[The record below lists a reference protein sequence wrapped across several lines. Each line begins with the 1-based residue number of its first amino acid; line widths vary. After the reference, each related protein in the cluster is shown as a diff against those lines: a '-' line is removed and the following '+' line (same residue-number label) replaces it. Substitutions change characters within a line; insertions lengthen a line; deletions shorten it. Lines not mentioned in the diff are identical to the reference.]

1 MMLWLV
7 VFSFTTTTSSTLG
20 NSAFNLYFSEAFVLP
35 SFSNMVTKRT
45 NYHRG
50 SLQVDDGAIATD
62 TQRSDG
68 SKSNM
73 ELCALT
79 KRQTAIYDGPEFVSI
94 ASVLKKQQEEA
105 SELLSDS
112 QSLESDDDAN
122 DNMSYQVPSMRSGF
136 LTFVTGTIENGKNS
150 NEKVLGIEIDEKTCS
165 DKNSLLEIDKDV
177 YIHKDS
183 MVIIPKGISDH
194 DAISTASASLAGVY
208 CSVGPLPSSPPMDKT
223 QSNQQLKGIKKA
235 VVLGGGDYACFIAK
249 ALDCLDVKV
258 TMVTTRPMS
267 LKDTPLNPLYRS
279 NVDAM
284 PPAVGKDEMG
294 FSEALGDFDAV
305 IDTLGDEAN
314 LQRVKYLDDGIERIF
329 GEGDRGVAAK
339 LRRVNRCQ
347 RYISTLTRSQE
358 IVLKEGILFAREPV
372 LRYQKDIEKV
382 NEIFGS
388 TVEKKLNIEEK
399 TTENEEIDDDDN
411 DDEEQEQERY
421 MRLPVPM
428 HYGQMIQ
435 KLLNS
440 KVIFPTDRNENGSH
454 KNKDVFVRGC
464 SFPDYAEIEIWPAD
478 STDGATVRYG
488 FPAIAELTLESKLD
502 KMMGSA
508 KKSSAKKR
516 TREKRVQENPFVL
529 EVESLLDVKEDI
541 VNQKKDAVL
550 FVSAPYCKLCRSINP
565 QFTRMARI
573 SKEEKQSDL
582 LFAKASSAGKE
593 GKQLTFTLNI
603 DSVPTFIL
611 FKKGQ
616 RYGEPFGVVK
626 LPSKKLDTAIEYLLN
641 DKEWDS
647 SIIGMETNVRRTKL
661 K

>member
-1 MMLWLV
+1 M
-7 VFSFTTTTSSTLG
+7 T
-20 NSAFNLYFSEAFVLP
+20 
-35 SFSNMVTKRT
+35 TKRT
-45 NYHRG
+45 NYCRG
-50 SLQVDDGAIATD
+50 SLQVDDGPVPSD

-122 DNMSYQVPSMRSGF
+122 DKANDNMSYQVPSMRSGF

-165 DKNSLLEIDKDV
+165 DKNSLLKIDKNV

-208 CSVGPLPSSPPMDKT
+208 CSVGPLPSSPPMDENKST
-223 QSNQQLKGIKKA
+223 QQPKGIKKA

-279 NVDAM
+279 NVVAM

-294 FSEALGDFDAV
+294 FSDALGDFDAV

-372 LRYQKDIEKV
+372 LKYQKDVEKV

-388 TVEKKLNIEEK
+388 TVENKKLNKEEK
-399 TTENEEIDDDDN
+399 KTENEEIDDDDN
-411 DDEEQEQERY
+411 DDEEEEEEQERY
-421 MRLPVPM
+421 TRLPIPM
-428 HYGQMIQ
+428 QYGQMIQ

-464 SFPDYAEIEIWPAD
+464 SFPDYAEIEIWPTD

-516 TREKRVQENPFVL
+516 PREKTVQENPFVL

-550 FVSAPYCKLCRSINP
+550 FVSAPYCKLCRSINH